1 VRAAWAIAWREWRSF
16 FRVPLGWIA
25 IAFYLLLTGY
35 SFARNLEPG
44 APASMQAIFGLSGF
58 FLLLVAPAVSMR
70 LLSEE
75 LRSGTI
81 EPLMTA
87 PVPDAA
93 IIAGKFLGGALF
105 LACMIGPTIAYA
117 LVLLRVA
124 EPRPDPG
131 PIVAGYISL
140 LLVGSLYLSVG
151 MLASALTSSQA
162 LAFLTAFLTL
172 AGLWIFTSSADNLP
186 PRLARVAAAVA
197 LQPRISDF
205 ARGVIDTAHVVFFV
219 AGTAWFLVLAY
230 VALQARRWR

>member
-1 VRAAWAIAWREWRSF
+1 VSAAWTIAWREWRSF

-35 SFARNLEPG
+35 SFARHLEPG
-44 APASMQAIFGLSGF
+44 APASMQGLFGLSGF

-93 IIAGKFLGGALF
+93 IIAGKFLGGAMF
-105 LACMIGPTIAYA
+105 LACMVGPTVLYA
-117 LVLLRVA
+117 LVLLGVSD
-124 EPRPDPG
+124 PRPDVG
-131 PIVAGYISL
+131 PIIAGYISL

-186 PRLARVAAAVA
+186 PMAARVASAIA
-197 LQPRISDF
+197 LQPRIGDF
-205 ARGVIDTAHVVFFV
+205 AKGVIDTAHIVFFL
-219 AGTAWFLVLAY
+219 AGIAWFLVLAY
-230 VALQARRWR
+230 VALQVRRWR

>member
-1 VRAAWAIAWREWRSF
+1 
-16 FRVPLGWIA
+16 
-25 IAFYLLLTGY
+25 
-35 SFARNLEPG
+35 
-44 APASMQAIFGLSGF
+44 MQSVFGLSGF

-75 LRSGTI
+75 LKAGTI

-87 PVPDAA
+87 PVPDFA

-105 LACMIGPTIAYA
+105 LACMIGPTVLYA
-117 LVLLRVA
+117 LVLMAVSD
-124 EPRPDPG
+124 PRPDPG
-131 PIVAGYISL
+131 PIAAGYLSL

-186 PRLARVAAAVA
+186 PRLARLAATIS
-197 LQPRISDF
+197 LQPRIADL
-205 ARGVIDTAHVVFFV
+205 AKGVIDTAHVVFFL

-230 VALQARRWR
+230 VALQVRRWR

>member
-1 VRAAWAIAWREWRSF
+1 VSAAWTIAWREWRSF

-25 IAFYLLLTGY
+25 IAFYLLLAGY
-35 SFARNLEPG
+35 SFARTVEPG
-44 APASMQAIFGLSGF
+44 SPASMQTVFGLSGF
-58 FLLLVAPAVSMR
+58 FLLLIAPAISMR

-75 LRSGTI
+75 LKSGTI

-105 LACMIGPTIAYA
+105 LACMVGPTVLYA
-117 LVLLRVA
+117 AVLMAVSD
-124 EPRPDPG
+124 PRPDVG
-131 PIVAGYISL
+131 PMVAGYLSL

-162 LAFLTAFLTL
+162 LAFLSAFLTL
-172 AGLWIFTSSADNLP
+172 AGIWIFTSSAESLP
-186 PRLARVAAAVA
+186 PWLARVATAVS
-197 LQPRISDF
+197 LQPRIADF
-205 ARGVIDTAHVVFFV
+205 ANGVIDTAHVAFFV

-230 VALQARRWR
+230 VALQVRRWR